1 MPRSGTVYGSFPR
14 GTVPTAK
21 YGVDF
26 ERSIRRATS
35 LDYAVKDCQRA
46 QRNLRKPVPAIP
58 GNTHPT
64 PAEGIAYVLT
74 CFETMGADSESLKI
88 DAQALCF
95 LGEYYE
101 EYVLETQW
109 RIRSLDDAG
118 TGPVSTNRGAS
129 STGAAIA
136 ANTPVVATPQRV
148 TVVSTVNVATQVSG
162 IRAAK
167 VTPAKR
173 RRLDPAIPYVMSD
186 GSIDTKIFASCHRIS
201 RRVTDDWFTLMGNL
215 TDRRFF

>member
-1 MPRSGTVYGSFPR
+1 MPRSGTVYGCFPR

-26 ERSIRRATS
+26 ERSMRRATS

-58 GNTHPT
+58 GNEHPT
-64 PAEGIAYVLT
+64 PAEGIVYVLS
-74 CFETMGADSESLKI
+74 CFEKMGADSESLKI
-88 DAQALCF
+88 DAQTLCF

-101 EYVLETQW
+101 DYVLDVQW
-109 RIRSLDDAG
+109 RIRSLEG
-118 TGPVSTNRGAS
+118 TGPVSTNRGAP
-129 STGAAIA
+129 STGAASA
-136 ANTPVVATPQRV
+136 ANTPVVVTPQRV
-148 TVVSTVNVATQVSG
+148 KVVSTVNVATQVSG

-201 RRVTDDWFTLMGNL
+201 RRATDHWFTLMGNL
-215 TDRRFF
+215 TDGRFF